1 MPGKTLT
8 TKKRTA
14 EDVMSRLRVVEE
26 LVTQGVPIVEAVQ
39 TAHITE
45 ITYYRWRRSYG
56 GLSHYQA
63 ARLMELQDVNG
74 RLRRK
79 VRELELDK
87 LILIEVSRDQLVT
100 SEQRRAWIDH
110 ATIILGVSERR
121 ACQVVGQNR
130 STQRKKPKLLRTR
143 PPLAQ
148 LSVNDR
154 GAPHFGR

>member
-1 MPGKTLT
+1 MTGKTLT

-14 EDVMSRLRVVEE
+14 DDIMSRLHVVEE
-26 LVTQGVPIVEAVQ
+26 LVIHGVPIVESVQ

-56 GLSHYQA
+56 GLSRYQVGKVI
-63 ARLMELQDVNG
+63 ELQDANG

-87 LILIEVSRDQLVT
+87 LILIEVSRELLVT
-100 SEQRRAWIDH
+100 PEQRRAWIDH
-110 ATIILGVSERR
+110 ATITLGVSERR
-121 ACQVVGQNR
+121 ACQVLGQNR
-130 STQRKKPKLLRTR
+130 STQRKKPKLLRTHQPVAR
-143 PPLAQ
+143 

-154 GAPHFGR
+154 GAPLLGR